1 MCIRDTEYSDVN
13 RRVIVR
19 SDLNT
24 VGDGKLVSIQHYDQL
39 GRVRLVRQLE
49 DAATQSATD
58 ETTGIKVQ
66 TRYKYSGNFSYVL
79 TSNPYRAVTS
89 ANAGSETT
97 MGWSRSKSDSGGRV
111 IEVQTFAGASAPAP

>member
-1 MCIRDTEYSDVN
+1 
-13 RRVIVR
+13 RRVIVK

-24 VGDGKLVSIQHYDQL
+24 AGGEKLVTIQHYDQL

-66 TRYKYSGNFSYVL
+66 TRYQYSGNFSYVL
-79 TSNPYRAVTS
+79 TSNAYRAATS
-89 ANAGSETT
+89 ATAGSEAT
-97 MGWSRSKSDSGGRV
+97 MGWSRAKSDNGGHV
-111 IEVQTFAGASAPAP
+111 IEMQTFAGATAPAPWGANTSGTGVV